1 VPVTVVR
8 DEAALD
14 GFARAV
20 ASAVALAIDTETNVA
35 SGRMRVL
42 SAATRDR
49 HGTEAAWVVD
59 GRDLPPPRLAPVLA
73 GVEAAGWNASFDAR
87 VTDEA
92 IFEPAGTPPRSRV
105 RWWDAM
111 LADALLHQGRSGF
124 GWYHGLAWAT
134 ERYLGFS
141 AEGKGTTQ
149 LSFDHHRDLDDTQ
162 VAYAAADAVETLW
175 VADRI
180 RGLLSEA
187 GLDEVAALEMAARPF
202 LDDLARSGFPF
213 DASGYERH
221 LEERRAALERCLS
234 VLATLT
240 GGGQGNL
247 FSPEVEPSW
256 NPASEPQ
263 AKAALNRFAPE
274 EVAAYAAVHLGE
286 ARPLQGYDTLNA
298 TALAEIGGPL
308 ADALLEYRHHAKI
321 LSTYGSSLLAA
332 VDGGRIRPQYVQVV
346 GVNTGRLASR
356 HPNAQNLAPET
367 KPFIRPASDER
378 VLVTADLS
386 QAELRWMAQVSGD
399 EAMRAAFAAGVDVHV
414 ATAAA
419 MFGVDMGELAEVD
432 PARHGRLRARA
443 KTINFGIIYGLG
455 PAALARSL
463 SLAGQATSLADAQG
477 LLRAYLE
484 AYPGVADW
492 LARHD
497 RVVDDL
503 AARPPAIDWDLTLR
517 LADELGPFNLARR
530 EFRQHHERWPTNAET
545 AEVLG
550 VDPATFDWLAPYE
563 EAVVLGPDGT
573 AIEWASRTIA
583 GRRRRFDVGTW
594 GVLRAAAVDAARRT
608 ERRWAV
614 IRDEV
619 AAEFGVAL
627 ADGGQPL
634 SEIALQKL
642 LDDRVLR
649 RRLVERVGAAVG
661 RAERDRLLDRAFSQR
676 VGALG
681 NAHRNAPIQGGVAD
695 AMLAAYGLLWDA
707 FGDDAEVWPTQTVHD
722 SVVMECPLHRAAEV
736 RSTVVSAMT
745 AAFGRFCPDVP
756 AVVDADVRR
765 SLADDDVVDVTS
777 LALLGPP
784 TG

>member
-1 VPVTVVR
+1 VPVTVVGR
-8 DEAALD
+8 ESELD
-14 GFARAV
+14 AFARAV
-20 ASAVALAIDTETNVA
+20 TGAVALAIDTETNVA
-35 SGRMRVL
+35 TGRMRVL

-49 HGTEAAWVVD
+49 HGAEAAWVVD
-59 GRDLPPPRLAPVLA
+59 GRDLPPPLLAPILA
-73 GVEAAGWNASFDAR
+73 GAEAAGWNASFDAR

-92 IFEPAGTPPRSRV
+92 IFEPAGTPASTRI

-149 LSFDHHRDLDDTQ
+149 LSFDHERDLDDTQ

-175 VADRI
+175 VSDRLRALI
-180 RGLLSEA
+180 TDA
-187 GLDEVAALEMAARPF
+187 GLEEVAALEMAARPF
-202 LDDLARSGFPF
+202 LDDLARCGFPF
-213 DASGYERH
+213 DAAAYEEH
-221 LEERRAALERCLS
+221 LVERRAALERCLS

-256 NPASEPQ
+256 NPGSEPQ
-263 AKAALNRFAPE
+263 AKAALNRFASE

-308 ADALLEYRHHAKI
+308 AGALLEYRHHAKI

-356 HPNAQNLAPET
+356 NPNAQNLAPET
-367 KPFIRPASDER
+367 KPFIRPGSEDR

-399 EAMRAAFAAGVDVHV
+399 RAMRAAFAAGVDVHV

-419 MFGVDMGELAEVD
+419 MFGVDMEELATVD
-432 PARHGRLRARA
+432 PARHSRLRARA

-484 AYPGVADW
+484 AYPGVAEW
-492 LARHD
+492 LSRHD

-503 AARPPAIDWDLTLR
+503 AARPPEIDWDLTLR
-517 LADELGPFNLARR
+517 LADELGPFNVARR
-530 EFRQHHERWPTNAET
+530 EFRQQHDRWPTNAET

-550 VDPATFDWLAPYE
+550 VDPSSFDWLAPYE
-563 EAVVLGPDGT
+563 EAVVLRPDGT
-573 AIEWASRTIA
+573 PIEWASRTLA
-583 GRRRRFDVGTW
+583 GRRRRFDIGTW
-594 GVLRAAAVDAARRT
+594 GVLRTAAVDAARRP
-608 ERRWAV
+608 ERRWAAA
-614 IRDEV
+614 RDEL

-627 ADGGQPL
+627 TEGGQPL
-634 SEIALQKL
+634 SEPALQKAF
-642 LDDRVLR
+642 DDRSLR
-649 RRLVERVGAAVG
+649 RRLIDRIDGAVG
-661 RAERDRLLDRAFSQR
+661 RPERDRLLDRAFSQR

-695 AMLAAYGLLWDA
+695 AMLATYGLLWEA
-707 FGDDAEVWPTQTVHD
+707 FVDDPEVCPTQTVHD
-722 SVVMECPLHRAAEV
+722 SVVMECPLQRAAEV
-736 RSTVVSAMT
+736 RATVVATMT
-745 AAFGRFCPDVP
+745 RAFARFCPDVP
-756 AVVDADVRR
+756 AVVDAEVRR
-765 SLADDDVVDVTS
+765 SLADDDIVDLES
-777 LALLGPP
+777 LVLVGRRNP
-784 TG
+784 